1 MQDSARSFISIGADL
16 GEPEA
21 KALADLKITLF
32 QVLSKWVNSTHCAA
46 IDEYALVLRV
56 DGRFAQF
63 GKEGLARLRLA
74 KARRYVTVD
83 IQIPEAVWK
92 PMTAK
97 DFKVYLCR
105 QVLLA
110 LKACVARL
118 QKERFVVEEQALFA
132 QVSMATQEYI
142 RQNDA

>member
-1 MQDSARSFISIGADL
+1 MQNSARSFISIGADL

-21 KALADLKITLF
+21 NALADLKIPLF
-32 QVLSKWVNSTHCAA
+32 RLLSEWVNSTHCAA
-46 IDEYALVLRV
+46 IDEYALVLRF

-63 GKEGLARLRLA
+63 GEEGLARLRLA

-92 PMTAK
+92 PMNAE
-97 DFKVYLCR
+97 DFKSYLSR

-110 LKACVARL
+110 LRACVARL
-118 QKERFVVEEQALFA
+118 QKEKFIVEEQALFA
-132 QVSMATQEYI
+132 QVGMATQEYI
-142 RQNDA
+142 SAK

>member
-1 MQDSARSFISIGADL
+1 MQNSARSFISIGADL

-21 KALADLKITLF
+21 KALADLKIPLF
-32 QVLSKWVNSTHCAA
+32 RLLSKWVNSTHCSA

-63 GKEGLARLRLA
+63 GKEGLANLCLA
-74 KARRYVTVD
+74 KTLRYVAVD

-92 PMTAK
+92 PMTAE
-97 DFKVYLCR
+97 DFKVYLCS

-110 LKACVARL
+110 LRACVARL
-118 QKERFVVEEQALFA
+118 QKEQFDVEEQALFA
-132 QVSMATQEYI
+132 QVGVATQEYLL
-142 RQNDA
+142 AK